1 MIRQYGAQRC
11 IGGNNP
17 LRVGTIPAGAIVH
30 LQDNDWWRD
39 RFRGQPVLREPW
51 MVESFL
57 NGIVGAGRR
66 NAETGRWE
74 DVFIARRSDMAVI
87 RSLRTGRRRQIAVR
101 LLVLHEDAGLRADAQ
116 TYPTLPA
123 IRPSRTS
130 IPAAA

>member
-17 LRVGTIPAGAIVH
+17 RRVGTIPAGAIFH
-30 LQDNDWWRD
+30 LQDDDWWRD

-66 NAETGRWE
+66 NAETGRW
-74 DVFIARRSDMAVI
+74 RMS
-87 RSLRTGRRRQIAVR
+87 S
-101 LLVLHEDAGLRADAQ
+101 
-116 TYPTLPA
+116 
-123 IRPSRTS
+123 
-130 IPAAA
+130 